1 MTGGKKHGTVLS
13 LQSTCC
19 YRLAL
24 SAETPTVTLSLC
36 PWLWSAPKAGLGSR
50 CNWSRRSAGR
60 EGSSW
65 PFLDGQCHG
74 PVVSD
79 RMKASSTP
87 APAAGAPGA
96 SSLAAGGSWG
106 LVLSAEWDRNLHLSR
121 PPEPSTACD
130 FRKMADFWMGWEQK
144 VEFHHGLTT
153 HRVACC
159 REAVRG
165 PGFPWQH
172 PETLIPCVVL

>member
-1 MTGGKKHGTVLS
+1 MNLNRMRGVLGEAPLVRGCS
-13 LQSTCC
+13 QKRKPYTEMKTNGFCLMGDVIPRGHRRGPGA
-19 YRLAL
+19 RL
-24 SAETPTVTLSLC
+24 T
-36 PWLWSAPKAGLGSR
+36 
-50 CNWSRRSAGR
+50 
-60 EGSSW
+60 
-65 PFLDGQCHG
+65 
-74 PVVSD
+74 
-79 RMKASSTP
+79 STP